1 MKPGERIHRLAWVN
15 HSLSFELLVGSVPY
29 PNYMER
35 GMFRVRSEGEG
46 ERKAMVIRVT
56 HNKFP
61 LHLSS
66 TPEFLS
72 TYRID
77 SSKPP
82 VPGLFQSYILQNHV
96 AHFTH
101 ST

>member
-1 MKPGERIHRLAWVN
+1 MAWVN
-15 HSLSFELLVGSVPY
+15 HSLSFELCVGSVPS

-35 GMFRVRSEGEG
+35 GMFRVQSEGEE
-46 ERKAMVIRVT
+46 ERKSMVIGVT

-66 TPEFLS
+66 IPEFLS
-72 TYRID
+72 TYRND
-77 SSKPP
+77 PSKPSA
-82 VPGLFQSYILQNHV
+82 PGLFQSYILQNHM